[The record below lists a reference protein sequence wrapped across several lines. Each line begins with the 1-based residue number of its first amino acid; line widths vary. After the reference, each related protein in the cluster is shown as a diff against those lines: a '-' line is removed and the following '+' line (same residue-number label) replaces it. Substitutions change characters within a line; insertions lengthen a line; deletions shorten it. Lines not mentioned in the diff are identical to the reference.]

1 VKRSRR
7 ERPAVVRAV
16 LLALSLIS
24 LPAAAQVEPVVIAV
38 VVEPDLLPVP
48 VIHYVRIEPSDHRW
62 RASIVGFMM
71 GVEHQRPVRPKAHLV
86 TSLELTPA
94 RANASDRI
102 YERGELI
109 ESAEF
114 TNRQFDLRVGFDYER
129 SQRWT
134 TSIRLIGMGN
144 LVDHLPE
151 ELERYWRRP
160 YAGVSIEQ
168 TYGRLTAIDPFRG
181 TFEGPRFRALAETYV
196 GEKKETWSRALVT
209 GEQGQSLKRV
219 RLTQS
224 ATLFYG
230 EGLNP
235 VNRFLVGS
243 SWRMPGIHPLYG
255 FRYGEFRIDKGAALN
270 GALDYKVTDR
280 VEAGLRLS
288 YLTGSSGL
296 SGVKARGSAL
306 EVGTTMRGIGITLGA
321 GLPRQRNAAKDDL
334 TFYAMVGTAVFL
346 GDLSSRA
353 KHRAPAE
360 DQ

>member
-1 VKRSRR
+1 LKRSRR
-7 ERPAVVRAV
+7 KRPAIVPAA
-16 LLALSLIS
+16 LLALFLIS
-24 LPAAAQVEPVVIAV
+24 LSAAAQVEPVVIAM

-48 VIHYVRIEPSDHRW
+48 VIHYIRIEPSDHRW
-62 RASIVGFMM
+62 RASIVGFMV
-71 GVEHQRPVRPKAHLV
+71 GVEHQRPVRPQARLV
-86 TSLELTPA
+86 TSLDLTPA

-129 SQRWT
+129 SPRWT

-151 ELERYWRRP
+151 ELERYWRNP

-181 TFEGPRFRALAETYV
+181 TFEGPRFRALAEAYV

-209 GEQGQSLKRV
+209 GEQGQAIKRI

-230 EGLNP
+230 ESLNP

-280 VEAGLRLS
+280 VDAGLRLS
-288 YLTGSSGL
+288 YLTGSSDE
-296 SGVKARGSAL
+296 SGVKARGAAL
-306 EVGTTMRGIGITLGA
+306 EAGTTMRGIGITLGA
-321 GLPRQRNAAKDDL
+321 GLPRQRNATKDDL

-346 GDLSSRA
+346 GDLSSPA
-353 KHRAPAE
+353 KRSAAGR